1 MKKIILATVLAGIGA
16 TSALAADIG
25 ASTPYSKAPMM
36 APVPT
41 WAGFYIGGNVGYG
54 WGSGTTNSAALASA
68 NTLGTGFLR
77 QVDGSFNPRSK
88 GVIGGAQIG
97 YNWQIGSLVA
107 GLEADIQGSDIK
119 GSFNNSTLHQNGDA
133 IDGSAH
139 TVNERL
145 SWFGTVRGRLGTTV
159 TPDLMLYSTGG
170 FAYGQISN
178 SANTNVIDNDGPGTS
193 MTYPAS
199 VSKVKS
205 GWAAG
210 AGAEWMFARGWSA
223 RIEYLHVDLDKVS
236 AIGNATPATDVFF
249 RGTSINYTWRT
260 QENIVR
266 GGVNYHF

>member
-145 SWFGTVRGRLGTTV
+145 SWFGTVRGRLGATV
-159 TPDLMLYSTGG
+159 TPDLMLYGTGG
-170 FAYGQISN
+170 FAYG
-178 SANTNVIDNDGPGTS
+178 PG
-193 MTYPAS
+193 
-199 VSKVKS
+199 
-205 GWAAG
+205 
-210 AGAEWMFARGWSA
+210 
-223 RIEYLHVDLDKVS
+223 
-236 AIGNATPATDVFF
+236 
-249 RGTSINYTWRT
+249 
-260 QENIVR
+260 Q
-266 GGVNYHF
+266 